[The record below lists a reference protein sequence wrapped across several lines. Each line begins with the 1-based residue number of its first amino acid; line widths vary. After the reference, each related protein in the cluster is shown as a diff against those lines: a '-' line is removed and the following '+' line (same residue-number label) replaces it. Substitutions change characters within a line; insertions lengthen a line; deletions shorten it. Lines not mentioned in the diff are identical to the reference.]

1 MVDVNQMM
9 RFLRKVLRVSYEQL
23 IVIIIDLS
31 TAFPSNKTLTQILF
45 KFTPAF
51 QDSRLSSLRMFGLQE
66 IFMEIYRL
74 TFALDLGAH

>member
-31 TAFPSNKTLTQILF
+31 TAFPSNKTLT
-45 KFTPAF
+45 
-51 QDSRLSSLRMFGLQE
+51 
-66 IFMEIYRL
+66 
-74 TFALDLGAH
+74 